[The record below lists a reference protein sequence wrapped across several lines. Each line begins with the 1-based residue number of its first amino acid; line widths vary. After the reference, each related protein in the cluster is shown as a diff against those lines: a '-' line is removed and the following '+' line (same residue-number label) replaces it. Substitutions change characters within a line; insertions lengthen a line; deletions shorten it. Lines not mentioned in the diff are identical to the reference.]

1 MRNEEFEIVRDLMSR
16 RGREWPASPFTARA
30 IEPASFREIDGHELA
45 RQYVAHRKFRESER
59 LARQTGSGDDVA
71 DRISLGAPEAADRGQ
86 AGAAGF
92 SAFDAAERDGWLASL
107 ARRLGWR

>member
-1 MRNEEFEIVRDLMSR
+1 MRNEEFEIVRDLMAR
-16 RGREWPASPFTARA
+16 RGQELPVAPYTARA

-59 LARQTGSGDDVA
+59 LARQSGADDDA
-71 DRISLGAPEAADRGQ
+71 PDRISLGSPDGDRRP
-86 AGAAGF
+86 
-92 SAFDAAERDGWLASL
+92 STAAELPAFPTEEPDGWLTSL